1 MSLIQMNVEQMRAKA
16 IKNQKDKIQEQKD
29 YQAKVDSMSK
39 HSVGGLFDLRSIK
52 KAQSTKDIQE
62 RFYDQDRVTE
72 KFESFLGHH
81 GLYKVRNIIEDKIK
95 KTNGGDLTV
104 YGMEDEIKYLD
115 DVLTEK
121 ENNLSKK

>member
-1 MSLIQMNVEQMRAKA
+1 MSLIPMNVEQMRRKALENSQAKLKQQKDF
-16 IKNQKDKIQEQKD
+16 KNQ
-29 YQAKVDSMSK
+29 VDNMSR
-39 HSVGGLFDLRSIK
+39 HDVGGLFDLRSIK